1 MKIRK
6 GDTVKIISGDD
17 RGKMGKVLK
26 TFPDTGR
33 VIIEGV
39 NLIKRHTRPSQR
51 NRKGGIIEKEG
62 SISVT
67 NVMMYDLRT
76 STPTRVGFRYLK
88 DGSKVRINKKSGEII
103 E

>member
-6 GDTVKIISGDD
+6 GDTVKVVTGDD
-17 RGKMGKVLK
+17 RGKIGKVLK
-26 TFPDTGR
+26 TFPDTRR

-39 NLIKRHTRPSQR
+39 NLIKRHSRPSQR

-67 NVMMYDLRT
+67 NVMLYDLR
-76 STPTRVGFRYLK
+76 SNAPTRVGYRYLN
-88 DGSKVRINKKSGEII
+88 DGTKVRINKKSGEII